1 MTPCSLVQRPL
12 SWSPGPSPAPLAIVT
27 ADRAMA
33 HPPFSSHRSGRLC
46 GSRSSVLWSQPS
58 GCSST
63 WANGEALEPPMPPPP
78 ADFDESV
85 HQPNRLA
92 ILVLLREAG
101 RADFGYLKQ
110 TLSLTDGNLG
120 RHLAS

>member
-1 MTPCSLVQRPL
+1 
-12 SWSPGPSPAPLAIVT
+12 VT
-27 ADRAMA
+27 
-33 HPPFSSHRSGRLC
+33 HP
-46 GSRSSVLWSQPS
+46 
-58 GCSST
+58 T
-63 WANGEALEPPMPPPP
+63 

-110 TLSLTDGNLG
+110 TLGLTDGNLG
-120 RHLAS
+120 RHLATLEDNGLVELTKGYEGRRPRTWAKLTPAGRKALDAELRAMRRLLQRLAD